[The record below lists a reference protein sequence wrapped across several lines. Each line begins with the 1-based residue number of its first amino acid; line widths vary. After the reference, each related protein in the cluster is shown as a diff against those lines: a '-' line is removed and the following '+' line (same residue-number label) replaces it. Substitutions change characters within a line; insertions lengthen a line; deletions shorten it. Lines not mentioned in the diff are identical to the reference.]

1 MGRKFDV
8 LQDFKGSPDGY
19 TVIQYTK
26 GQKEIELEE
35 ELAKVALAEKWVKSS
50 KAAKADDEEKT
61 RQEAEEKAKQEAEAA
76 RQANIAALQSELDQ
90 LHAEL
95 AAVKAAAGDTAP
107 IVAQIEAKQAELAAL

>member
-61 RQEAEEKAKQEAEAA
+61 RQEAEEKAKQEAEA